1 MIAAEAGVATPLEI
15 MLFDGAAGKGVGV
28 KVRTTSGTLI
38 ATHALSHVGEG
49 LYTGLWTPPSD
60 GYYHAN
66 YIVYTNPTLTVED
79 QNYSRLTETYKVS
92 TPLTPETVA
101 SEVWNQLLLDYSA
114 PGSFGEAISIL
125 LANSDPQA
133 VAGAVWDEFQVD
145 HVIPNTFGDYFRAI
159 WNYCRTITE
168 EVVHAVWGL
177 HALYDEMN
185 TWGGNLNGNILLNGT
200 KIDALI
206 PVIHASEVNILAAV
220 THNTSLLNQM
230 EIQDA
235 EDLASIMTQFGITN
249 NKIDAVGS
257 LVGTLQN
264 NTTARFIVPERLVKP
279 TSGTKNY
286 QFHLR
291 LYDDAG
297 NPEAPDL
304 APTIRIRRLDTG
316 VDIVLGD
323 SMTQDGVKVGAYY
336 YIFPITAG
344 TSEYPALVEASL
356 TENGVVR
363 YIPSV
368 TEVTEFEADL
378 NAIQAQLST
387 VDAKVTTTNS
397 QLTNPSYGLPA
408 LKIGIND
415 ILSAIAAEGVV
426 LGQVKAQTDLIPP
439 DTATVDDINDVLMQ
453 LAEKPTIDDIQTRLN
468 LTASSIK
475 GPDGRTITDV
485 YDRWDIT
492 TLAKTAD
499 PRFGFLDVPISSRS
513 VLDAASVWGYASRTL
528 TDFTLDQTSI
538 GNIWSF
544 LASQANVPGSIGK
557 RIADYLDAS
566 ISSRATALE
575 VETLLAGVAQEDTL
589 AGFVTTTQNNFTT
602 QGSKLDNIT
611 GKVMAI
617 QAKTNLIP
625 PDPARQSTLEVGI
638 VQVRDD
644 ITDQNLVLG
653 QIKAKTGN
661 LPVDPAR
668 ETSVQARP
676 INPVLTTD
684 ARLANLDAKISTRST
699 LSAID
704 LAPLAKTSHLSSVEA
719 HLLGSNDD
727 QTLLIN
733 SLIVTALAIKGRT
746 DRIPIDPATLS
757 ALQAAETAILDAIAH
772 IPGGGGGGS
781 SAEDIWSFH
790 SRTLT
795 QDPSDFGPD
804 ISNLA
809 TKADVAAIGAQ
820 SQYSNKMTTAYNPGS
835 GMQEVLVWAEKN
847 GERVSS
853 TSNCNIIVK
862 DSLGVT
868 KWSQSSSS
876 ANADGVYRFINPVVV
891 TSDANYYIIISI
903 VVDSLARVTQ
913 QAFITIG

>member
-1 MIAAEAGVATPLEI
+1 MITAEAGVPTPLEI
-15 MLFDGAAGKGVGV
+15 MLFDGATGKGVKV
-28 KVRTTSGTLI
+28 WVRTTTGVLD
-38 ATHALSHVGEG
+38 ATVVLAHIGEG
-49 LYTGLWTPPSD
+49 LYTGLWTPAVN

-66 YIVYTNPTLTVED
+66 YIVYTSPTLTTQD
-79 QNYSRLTETYKVS
+79 MKYNRVS
-92 TPLTPETVA
+92 EPYYVTTPLTPESVA
-101 SEVWNQLLLDYSA
+101 EKVWDAMLIDHSD
-114 PGSFGEAISIL
+114 PGSFGEAISLIL
-125 LANSDPQA
+125 AQTDPHA
-133 VAGAVWDEFQVD
+133 IGGAVWDEFQAD
-145 HVIPNTFGDYFRAI
+145 HVIPYTFGDYFRAI
-159 WNYCRTITE
+159 WDYCRTITE

-185 TWGGNLNGNILLNGT
+185 TWGGTLNGNILLNGT
-200 KIDALI
+200 KIDALV

-264 NTTARFIVPERLVKP
+264 NTTVRFIVPERLVKP

-304 APTIRIRRLDTG
+304 APTIRVRRLDTG
-316 VDIVLGD
+316 VDIVSGA
-323 SMTQDGVKVGAYY
+323 SMTQDGAKVGAYY
-336 YIFPITAG
+336 YIFPVTAG
-344 TSEYPALVEASL
+344 TSEYPALVEATL

-415 ILSAIAAEGVV
+415 ILAAIAAEGVV

-439 DTATVDDINDVLMQ
+439 DTATVDDINDILMQ

-468 LTASSIK
+468 LTANSIK

-499 PRFGFLDVPISSRS
+499 PRFSYLDAPISSRS
-513 VLDAASVWGYASRTL
+513 VLNAASVWGYANRTL
-528 TDFTLDQTSI
+528 TDFTLDQNSI
-538 GNIWSF
+538 KNIWSF
-544 LASQANVPGSIGK
+544 LASQANVPGSIGNI
-557 RIADYLDAS
+557 IANYLDAS
-566 ISSRATALE
+566 VSSRATALE
-575 VETLLAGVAQEDTL
+575 VETLLSGVAQEDTL
-589 AGFVTTTQNNFTT
+589 TGFITTTQNSFTT

-638 VQVRDD
+638 VQVREDLV
-644 ITDQNLVLG
+644 DQNLVLG
-653 QIKAKTGN
+653 QIKAKTDN

-676 INPVLTTD
+676 TNPVLVTD
-684 ARLANLDAKISTRST
+684 ARLANLDARISTRST
-699 LSAID
+699 LSTAD
-704 LAPLAKTSHLSSVEA
+704 LANLATHADVHTSEGNIIAAIEDQDMLLHSLMSVA
-719 HLLGSNDD
+719 VS
-727 QTLLIN
+727 
-733 SLIVTALAIKGRT
+733 IKSKT
-746 DRIPIDPATLS
+746 DRIPVDPATLGALYS
-757 ALQAAETAILDAIAH
+757 AEAAILDAIAA
-772 IPGGGGGGS
+772 ITGGGS
-781 SAEDIWSFH
+781 TAADIWSYPT
-790 SRTLT
+790 RTIT
-795 QDPSDFGPD
+795 QDPASFGPD

-809 TKADVAAIGAQ
+809 TKADVAAIGEAPVH
-820 SQYSNKMTTAYNPGS
+820 YKNRMTTAYNPGS
-835 GMQEVLVWAEKN
+835 GMQEVLAWAEKN
-847 GERVSS
+847 GERVVATSS
-853 TSNCNIIVK
+853 CNIAIK

-868 KWSQSSSS
+868 KWFQFSSVP
-876 ANADGVYRFINPVVV
+876 NADGVYRFVNPVVV

-903 VVDSLARVTQ
+903 IVDGVARVTQ